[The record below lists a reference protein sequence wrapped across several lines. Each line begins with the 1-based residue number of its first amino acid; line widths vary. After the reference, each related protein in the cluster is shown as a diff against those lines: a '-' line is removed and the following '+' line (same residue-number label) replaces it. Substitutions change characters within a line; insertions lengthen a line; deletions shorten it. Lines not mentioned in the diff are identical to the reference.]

1 MVLCVLATRD
11 DDEDRRPFR
20 PPWNTKGRGFLP
32 PPNVRCCQR
41 LFIAEDRR
49 FFSMRAGIQF
59 KTLQLFLREFPMRLT
74 QDRKLRL
81 CGFLIPNSEERSVL
95 EFNCARVA

>member
-11 DDEDRRPFR
+11 DD
-20 PPWNTKGRGFLP
+20 
-32 PPNVRCCQR
+32 
-41 LFIAEDRR
+41 EDRR

-74 QDRKLRL
+74 QDRKPRL